1 MKKIFGF
8 FRSII
13 LFPLKIKGL
22 PSALK
27 GFFKDWVFSISTFSL
42 ILLCYLLAELSNR
55 VQKFRFSP
63 PPLKIVM
70 AAISKALFNFLS
82 LLNRD
87 KEKTINRVNLIDL
100 AMRNMSFKKSR
111 AIITVGGMA
120 LGIGIIVFLVSIGY
134 GIERL
139 VTSRVARLDEL
150 KQTEVSPQPGSQVAI
165 TDQSLSSF
173 TNLDTVE
180 KALPM
185 IAVVSKVNFNNSSA
199 DVAVFGVTS
208 DYLEQSAVKP
218 IQGKIFDSNEIANE
232 IIENKDNIA
241 GVSIDVAVKGQK
253 ISDIIY
259 TLHPQ
264 RWVPVRKSPSANSQL
279 LGYTRYVEPTIQA
292 IEVYGGMYPT
302 TSEAGKVAQDLD
314 GNWLGKWIQ
323 DSYPIW
329 KNIPCEEADPLCI
342 DGEYVQLV
350 NVTGN
355 QESLTGFIAETY
367 VDVVTFDSPINGKVL
382 GISDN
387 QEGIVLAITDET
399 TSTDSQTVDTTAD
412 SLLVE
417 AGSASDDEWVDIASE
432 SGVVQE
438 QAVTKVDIPP
448 QAKRQAVVNRAML
461 QVLGISEEDAINKTF
476 QSSFV
481 VVGDLLEN
489 QEEKIESN
497 PTEYTIIGVV
507 PDDKT
512 PFFYVPFIDLRSL
525 GVTKYS
531 QVKVVSTSKESLQEV
546 RQQVEAMGYSTRSV
560 ADTVEQIE
568 RLFATVRQVLA
579 IIGMVALGVA
589 ALGMFNTL
597 TVSLL
602 ERTREVGLM
611 KAMGMKSHEVQELFL
626 TESMIMGFFG
636 GIAGISVGFVAGKLL
651 GVIISTFAIFKG
663 QGFLDVSFIPL
674 SFVAV
679 VFFLSLLV
687 GIFTGVYPARRAK
700 KISAL
705 NALRYE

>member
-1 MKKIFGF
+1 MKKLLHF
-8 FRSII
+8 FRS
-13 LFPLKIKGL
+13 LLLLPLKIKGL
-22 PSALK
+22 PGALK
-27 GFFKDWVFSISTFSL
+27 VFFKDWVFSISTFSI
-42 ILLCYLLAELSNR
+42 ILLCYLLAELATR
-55 VQKFRFSP
+55 IQRFRFAP
-63 PPLKIVM
+63 PPLKWTMNVLTQKM
-70 AAISKALFNFLS
+70 YAFLA

-100 AMRNMSFKKSR
+100 AIRNMSFKKSR

-134 GIERL
+134 GIEKL

-150 KQTEVSPQPGSQVAI
+150 KQTEVTSQPGSQVAL

-173 TNLDTVE
+173 TNLQEVE

-185 IAVVSKVNFNNSSA
+185 IAVVSKVNYNNSSA
-199 DVAVFGVTS
+199 DVAVYGVTA

-218 IQGKIFDSNEIANE
+218 IQGKVFESNEVAN
-232 IIENKDNIA
+232 IISETTSNIA
-241 GVSIDVAVKGQK
+241 GASIELAVRGQK

-259 TLHPQ
+259 TLYPEH
-264 RWVPVRKSPSANSQL
+264 WIPVRKNPSTNSEII
-279 LGYTRYVEPTIQA
+279 GYTKYVEPTVQA
-292 IEVYGGMYPT
+292 IELYGGMYPAQDDT
-302 TSEAGKVAQDLD
+302 GKVAQDMD

-323 DSYPIW
+323 DDFPLW
-329 KNIPCEEADPLCI
+329 KNVPCEDTDPRCE
-342 DGEYVQLV
+342 DGEYAQFIDE
-350 NVTGN
+350 NSNQIKQTGY
-355 QESLTGFIAETY
+355 IAQTF
-367 VDVVTFDSPINGKVL
+367 VDVVSFDTPVKGKVL
-382 GISDN
+382 GISDAN
-387 QEGIVLAITDET
+387 DGGLVLATTDET
-399 TSTDSQTVDTTAD
+399 TNEDTTELETDAD
-412 SLLVE
+412 TDVI
-417 AGSASDDEWVDIASE
+417 AGTGGDDEWVDIASE
-432 SGVVQE
+432 SGIIAQQE
-438 QAVTKVDIPP
+438 VKKIEMSP

-461 QVLGISEEDAINKTF
+461 QVLGINEEDALNKTF

-481 VVGDLLEN
+481 VVGELLDN
-489 QEEKIESN
+489 QEEKIESL

-525 GVTKYS
+525 GITKYS
-531 QVKVVSTSKESLQEV
+531 QVKIVSKNTEALTAV
-546 RQQVEAMGYSTRSV
+546 RQQIESLGFSTRSV

-568 RLFATVRQVLA
+568 RLFGTVRQVLA

-636 GIAGISVGFVAGKLL
+636 GIAGIIIGFAVGKLL
-651 GVIISTFAIFKG
+651 GVLISTFAIFKG
-663 QGFLDVSFIPL
+663 QGFLDVSYIPL
-674 SFVAV
+674 SFVGV